1 MAKKLEVMAKKLNGD
16 FGATLDIAV
25 KKKLGIEVIT
35 NFNIFQMQLMT
46 SRSDSKPLTAQQGEW
61 ISAFSDGYLAAMT
74 IVEDSV

>member
-1 MAKKLEVMAKKLNGD
+1 MAKKLEIMAKKLNGE

-25 KKKLGIEVIT
+25 KKNLSIEVIT

-46 SRSDSKPLTAQQGEW
+46 YRPDGNPLTAQQSEW